1 MAWRLAAR
9 ESDPLA
15 SIDEPAGVKEAG
27 SRPRSWFLAWLAF
40 LPIVVLR
47 AGTLTEADTFWQIRS
62 GLLTISH
69 RTIPTADPFSWTV
82 QGKPWT
88 LNSWGFDVLIAEAY
102 RLAGLPGV
110 AWACAGLTMVVG
122 GLVLLLARQLGAS
135 AFLAGMLLLL
145 TSPLLIGWLSARPQL
160 ADYAAILVLTI
171 LMGRIA
177 AGRGRIWPVLAAG
190 IVSVVWV
197 NLHAGELIGVAMICA
212 CAVLLLARGDLR
224 GGGWCLAAGALALAG
239 SFLNPYGF
247 GVLNQAAQVQSASSG
262 VIIEWQHLN
271 PGSPLQLAALAVGL
285 AALTLAARRRNLIF
299 TGELGI
305 AAVGSVIAIRLLP
318 ILVLLALPVLAA
330 SASRPRVLRYLHSRR
345 IVFYLG
351 LAAGAVVALPS
362 LAHIGRPEPGYYSI
376 KVVNDIPPHCRLF
389 NSDLLGGFVILERP
403 DVQVSLDTRNNLY
416 GRQLLLAEEQV
427 LAGKGDVTRGLAG
440 VGCVLVPPATG
451 LATWLRTSHE
461 WKLTAS
467 DPAADLFVRARR

>member
-1 MAWRLAAR
+1 
-9 ESDPLA
+9 
-15 SIDEPAGVKEAG
+15 
-27 SRPRSWFLAWLAF
+27 
-40 LPIVVLR
+40 
-47 AGTLTEADTFWQIRS
+47 
-62 GLLTISH
+62 
-69 RTIPTADPFSWTV
+69 
-82 QGKPWT
+82 
-88 LNSWGFDVLIAEAY
+88 
-102 RLAGLPGV
+102 
-110 AWACAGLTMVVG
+110 
-122 GLVLLLARQLGAS
+122 
-135 AFLAGMLLLL
+135 
-145 TSPLLIGWLSARPQL
+145 
-160 ADYAAILVLTI
+160 
-171 LMGRIA
+171 
-177 AGRGRIWPVLAAG
+177 
-190 IVSVVWV
+190 
-197 NLHAGELIGVAMICA
+197 
-212 CAVLLLARGDLR
+212 
-224 GGGWCLAAGALALAG
+224 
-239 SFLNPYGF
+239 
-247 GVLNQAAQVQSASSG
+247 
-262 VIIEWQHLN
+262 
-271 PGSPLQLAALAVGL
+271 
-285 AALTLAARRRNLIF
+285 
-299 TGELGI
+299 
-305 AAVGSVIAIRLLP
+305 VGSVIAIRLLP